1 VISVGT
7 IASLWRFPVKSMRGE
22 KLTQAP
28 VDVRGILGDRLYAVR
43 DPDGKLGSGKNTRR
57 FRRMD
62 GLLDFRARYE
72 DGLTP
77 VITLPDGT
85 EVSGDDEHV
94 DWAIA
99 NSLRRPGI
107 TLAKEDIISHFD
119 ELPLHIVTSA
129 SLRWLRDL
137 VPDIEIDER
146 RLRPNLLIEVAE
158 TVGRPE
164 DAWVGRELH
173 IGTHLVLDIAQR
185 SLRCVMV
192 NQAQEEL
199 PDSNEIL
206 HAIGEANGLNLG
218 VHARVLAPGRI
229 HVGDEV
235 FLA

>member
-1 VISVGT
+1 MITVGT

-22 KLTQAP
+22 QLTQAP

-72 DGLTP
+72 AGLTP
-77 VITLPDGT
+77 MITLPDGT

-99 NSLRRPGI
+99 NSLGRPGV
-107 TLAKEDIISHFD
+107 TLVKEDIISHFD

-129 SLRWLRDL
+129 SLRWLQDL
-137 VPDIEIDER
+137 VPHIEIDER
-146 RLRPNLLIEVAE
+146 RLRPNLMIEVAE
-158 TVGRPE
+158 TVGKPE
-164 DAWVGRELH
+164 DSWVGRELH
-173 IGTHLVLDIAQR
+173 IGTHLVLDVAQR
-185 SLRCVMV
+185 SQRCVMV

-199 PDSNEIL
+199 PESNEIL
-206 HAIGEANGLNLG
+206 HAISEANDLSLG
-218 VHARVLAPGRI
+218 VHGRVLAPGRI

>member
-7 IASLWRFPVKSMRGE
+7 IAALWRFPVKSMLGE
-22 KLTQAP
+22 QLTQAP

-43 DPDGKLGSGKNTRR
+43 DTDGKLGSGKNTRR

-62 GLLDFRARYE
+62 GLLDFRARYAP
-72 DGLTP
+72 DLTP

-85 EVSGDDEHV
+85 EVRGDDEHV
-94 DWAIA
+94 HWAIA
-99 NSLRRPGI
+99 NSLGRPDVM
-107 TLAKEDIISHFD
+107 LAKEDIISHFD

-129 SLRWLRDL
+129 SVRWLADL
-137 VPDIEIDER
+137 VPHTEIDER
-146 RLRPNLLIEVAE
+146 RLRPNLVITVPE

-164 DAWVGRELH
+164 DRWVGRELR
-173 IGTHLVLDIAQR
+173 IGSHLVLDVAQR
-185 SLRCVMV
+185 AQRCVMV
-192 NQAQEEL
+192 NLAQDEL
-199 PDSNEIL
+199 PESNEIL
-206 HAIGEANGLNLG
+206 SAVSEGNNMNLG